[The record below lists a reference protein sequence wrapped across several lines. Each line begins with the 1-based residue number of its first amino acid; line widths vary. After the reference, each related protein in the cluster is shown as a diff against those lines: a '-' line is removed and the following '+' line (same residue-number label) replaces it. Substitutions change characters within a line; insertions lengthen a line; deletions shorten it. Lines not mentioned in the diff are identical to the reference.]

1 MPDSNAV
8 NGVTLSDKPEKFI
21 NTIDPEDP
29 EYQKS
34 LMRPAAI
41 KEDVNLMIQR
51 RRVSGILKSE
61 AFRRELEEVV
71 RSQCQSGDYPGMSTS
86 LLSLQHISD
95 LFTSAPSG
103 QPVSG
108 GGFSRGHRSGV
119 IPINDLRGGDA
130 AVYSRRERSLRCKL
144 ASVYRLIDLFGWNSS
159 IYNHVTVCVSRN
171 HEHYLVNPFGLLY
184 HEITAS
190 SLIKVDSKG
199 QILDPGS
206 TILGVNQATW
216 ALHSAVHSARA
227 DIRCIIHLDTPSTV
241 AVSCM
246 KSGLLPLCN
255 EAMILGEVAYY
266 TPTGGLNS
274 RTNNDTNGEF
284 SDAKDWAAEC
294 AAVSEALGPTA
305 RILFLRSLGLLALG
319 ETVEEAWHY
328 ATNAIVACDTQ
339 LLLASVGSENLILPT
354 EKLKQKTYETWRTA
368 GLGGLSGPEAA
379 LAMRLSSPNKSHS
392 DEKGHHSA
400 TNGFASDRSNAENTL
415 TRPWRLG
422 ELEFEAMMR
431 HLDNAGC
438 RTGHL
443 YRQEAM
449 ASPHR
454 SRKSRVINGHGASSQ
469 DDEIQ
474 IPPSASSVTATM
486 AYYYDDGVL
495 SGDETDTP
503 RPSTLRRE
511 FSEKRWFNTPNKYT
525 KEVIEPAPGHQ
536 PVSHWVCERE
546 AAVHNAICN
555 GALPPPAPFHP
566 LTHGAVPLGSTGGPA
581 TGTSSVLSPYN
592 VFAPQGS
599 NPKEY
604 RDQQKKV
611 KAKYYH
617 DTNTAGPQSRLL
629 DGLTWDEAR
638 RVRDE
643 GLVKVLGPRAAA
655 LVAGGVTSE
664 MPVAAASKA
673 IIQRDVRNAAVI
685 YDGLYSHQ
693 NPFEKITD
701 EELEMYRREIE
712 LKNNPELL
720 AEMDRRH
727 HAAGQDTSFEA
738 PSNTTHLMDSLAV
751 DSGATDLESASE
763 LGPATHSL
771 VQLSELSP
779 SLHEPHELMVGEI
792 RHSETYPVDSPIT
805 GRLAPPTATGTLTS
819 EPSGAEDISESDGKH
834 KKKKRRFKLPSF
846 SLKPKDKSKSK

>member
-1 MPDSNAV
+1 MPDSNVA
-8 NGVTLSDKPEKFI
+8 NGVVLSNKPDKFI
-21 NTIDPEDP
+21 DKIDPEDP

-34 LMRPAAI
+34 LMRPACI

-51 RRVSGILKSE
+51 QRVSGILKSD
-61 AFRRELEEVV
+61 AFRRELEEVI
-71 RSQCQSGDYPGMSTS
+71 RSQCQSGDYPGMNTS

-103 QPVSG
+103 KPLGG
-108 GGFSRGHRSGV
+108 GGFSRGHRNGV

-130 AVYSRRERSLRCKL
+130 TVYSRRERSLRCKL

-206 TILGVNQATW
+206 TILGVNQVTW

-241 AVSCM
+241 AISCM

-266 TPTGGLNS
+266 TPSGGLS
-274 RTNNDTNGEF
+274 CRTNADANGDF
-284 SDAKDWAAEC
+284 GDIKDWAAEC
-294 AAVSEALGPTA
+294 ATVSEALGPTA

-319 ETVEEAWHY
+319 ETIEEAWHY

-339 LLLASVGSENLILPT
+339 LLLASVSAENLILPT
-354 EKLKQKTYETWRTA
+354 DKLKQKTYETWRTA

-379 LAMRLSSPNKSHS
+379 LAIRLSSPNKSGTSETGQHS
-392 DEKGHHSA
+392 V
-400 TNGFASDRSNAENTL
+400 TNGFIPDGSNVESNLA
-415 TRPWRLG
+415 RPWRLG

-454 SRKSRVINGHGASSQ
+454 SRKSKIVNGHGGAGCQ
-469 DDEIQ
+469 DDDIQ
-474 IPPSASSVTATM
+474 VPPSASSVTATM

-495 SGDETDTP
+495 SGDETETP

-511 FSEKRWFNTPNKYT
+511 FSEKQWFNTPNKYT

-536 PVSHWVCERE
+536 PVPHWVCERE
-546 AAVHNAICN
+546 AAVHNAVCN

-581 TGTSSVLSPYN
+581 TGTSSVMSPYN

-604 RDQQKKV
+604 REQQKKV

-673 IIQRDVRNAAVI
+673 IIQRDIRNAAVI

-712 LKNNPELL
+712 LKNNPDLV
-720 AEMDRRH
+720 AEMDH
-727 HAAGQDTSFEA
+727 LTGQNASFEA
-738 PSNTTHLMDSLAV
+738 PSSTAHLIDSLAV

-763 LGPATHSL
+763 LGPTIHS
-771 VQLSELSP
+771 LSELSP
-779 SLHEPHELMVGEI
+779 SVHNARVGEI
-792 RHSETYPVDSPIT
+792 RHSETYPIDSPVT
-805 GRLAPPTATGTLTS
+805 GWLKNRYNNLLFFQFSALPFSYMLL
-819 EPSGAEDISESDGKH
+819 IS
-834 KKKKRRFKLPSF
+834 L
-846 SLKPKDKSKSK
+846 LLLL

>member
-159 IYNHVTVCVSRN
+159 
-171 HEHYLVNPFGLLY
+171 
-184 HEITAS
+184 
-190 SLIKVDSKG
+190 

-294 AAVSEALGPTA
+294 AA
-305 RILFLRSLGLLALG
+305 
-319 ETVEEAWHY
+319 
-328 ATNAIVACDTQ
+328 

-763 LGPATHSL
+763 LGPGMLCLSVPFILLSL
-771 VQLSELSP
+771 YFKAFLVCCKGRNCSSEKKFW
-779 SLHEPHELMVGEI
+779 
-792 RHSETYPVDSPIT
+792 
-805 GRLAPPTATGTLTS
+805 
-819 EPSGAEDISESDGKH
+819 DI
-834 KKKKRRFKLPSF
+834 FCL
-846 SLKPKDKSKSK
+846 

>member
-1 MPDSNAV
+1 MPSSNVANEV
-8 NGVTLSDKPEKFI
+8 MLSGKPEKFI
-21 NTIDPEDP
+21 DKIDPEDP
-29 EYQKS
+29 DYQKI

-51 RRVSGILKSE
+51 QRVSGILKSD

-103 QPVSG
+103 QPASG

-130 AVYSRRERSLRCKL
+130 TVYSRRERSLRCKL

-206 TILGVNQATW
+206 TILGVNQVTW

-241 AVSCM
+241 AISCM

-266 TPTGGLNS
+266 TPSSGL
-274 RTNNDTNGEF
+274 RCKTNFNTNGDF

-294 AAVSEALGPTA
+294 ATVSEALGPTA
-305 RILFLRSLGLLALG
+305 RILFLRSFGLLALG
-319 ETVEEAWHY
+319 ETIEEAWHY

-339 LLLASVGSENLILPT
+339 LLLASVGAENLILPT
-354 EKLKQKTYETWRTA
+354 DKLKQKTYETWRTA

-379 LAMRLSSPNKSHS
+379 LAMRLSSPNKSGTSETGQH
-392 DEKGHHSA
+392 GA
-400 TNGFASDRSNAENTL
+400 TNGFLTDGGTNVETTL
-415 TRPWRLG
+415 SRPWRLG

-454 SRKSRVINGHGASSQ
+454 PRKSRPVNGHSGAGSQ
-469 DDEIQ
+469 DEEILV
-474 IPPSASSVTATM
+474 PPSASSVTATM

-495 SGDETDTP
+495 SGDETETP

-511 FSEKRWFNTPNKYT
+511 FSDKQWFNTPNKYT

-546 AAVHNAICN
+546 AAVYNAVCN

-581 TGTSSVLSPYN
+581 TGTSSITSPYN

-655 LVAGGVTSE
+655 LVAGGVASE

-712 LKNNPELL
+712 LKNNPDLVT
-720 AEMDRRH
+720 EMDRH
-727 HAAGQDTSFEA
+727 HLTGQTTSFEA
-738 PSNTTHLMDSLAV
+738 PSTTTHLIDSLAA

-771 VQLSELSP
+771 AQFSELSP
-779 SLHEPHELMVGEI
+779 SVYDRKDLGVGEI
-792 RHSETYPVDSPIT
+792 RHSETYPVDSPAT
-805 GRLAPPTATGTLTS
+805 GRLAPPPTTGTLTS
-819 EPSGAEDISESDGKH
+819 EPSGTEDMSESDV
-834 KKKKRRFKLPSF
+834 S
-846 SLKPKDKSKSK
+846 

>member
-1 MPDSNAV
+1 MPDSNVA
-8 NGVTLSDKPEKFI
+8 NGVVLSNKPDKFI
-21 NTIDPEDP
+21 DKIDPEDP

-34 LMRPAAI
+34 LMRPACI

-51 RRVSGILKSE
+51 QRVSGILKSD
-61 AFRRELEEVV
+61 AFRRELEEVI
-71 RSQCQSGDYPGMSTS
+71 RSQCQSGDYPG
-86 LLSLQHISD
+86 
-95 LFTSAPSG
+95 
-103 QPVSG
+103 
-108 GGFSRGHRSGV
+108 HRNGV

-130 AVYSRRERSLRCKL
+130 TVYSRRERSLRCKL

-206 TILGVNQATW
+206 TILGVNQVTW

-241 AVSCM
+241 AISCM

-266 TPTGGLNS
+266 TPSGGLS
-274 RTNNDTNGEF
+274 CRTNADANGDF
-284 SDAKDWAAEC
+284 GDIKDWAAEC
-294 AAVSEALGPTA
+294 ATVSEALGPTA

-319 ETVEEAWHY
+319 ETIEEAWHY

-339 LLLASVGSENLILPT
+339 LLLASVSAENLILPT
-354 EKLKQKTYETWRTA
+354 DKLKQKTYETWRTA

-379 LAMRLSSPNKSHS
+379 LAIRLSSPNKSGTSETGQHS
-392 DEKGHHSA
+392 V
-400 TNGFASDRSNAENTL
+400 TNGFIPDGSNVESNLA
-415 TRPWRLG
+415 RPWRLG

-454 SRKSRVINGHGASSQ
+454 SRKSKIVNGHGGAGCQ
-469 DDEIQ
+469 DDDIQ
-474 IPPSASSVTATM
+474 VPPSASSVTATM

-495 SGDETDTP
+495 SGDETETP

-511 FSEKRWFNTPNKYT
+511 FSEKQWFNTPNKYT

-536 PVSHWVCERE
+536 PVPHWVCERE
-546 AAVHNAICN
+546 AAVHNAVCN

-581 TGTSSVLSPYN
+581 TGTSSVMSPYN

-604 RDQQKKV
+604 REQQKKV

-673 IIQRDVRNAAVI
+673 IIQRDIRNAAVI

-712 LKNNPELL
+712 LKNNPDLV
-720 AEMDRRH
+720 AEMDH
-727 HAAGQDTSFEA
+727 LTGQNASFEA
-738 PSNTTHLMDSLAV
+738 PSSTAHLIDSLAV

-763 LGPATHSL
+763 LGPS
-771 VQLSELSP
+771 
-779 SLHEPHELMVGEI
+779 
-792 RHSETYPVDSPIT
+792 
-805 GRLAPPTATGTLTS
+805 RLAPPPTTGTLTS
-819 EPSGAEDISESDGKH
+819 EPSGTEDMSENDGKH